1 MKNNMIKKYIA
12 LSLLGMTL
20 LSCSNNDGDAAEYEN
35 IPDLNDRL
43 MAGGET
49 TVFLATS
56 NAFSTPAPNLDPQS
70 LGLHLSGDVQFESI
84 FVTAPANVNSGL
96 GPIFNNSSCIACHPR
111 DGRSAF
117 PLIINNRSG
126 LLVRASIPGLDA
138 HGGPLAAPGFGL
150 QIQNQALFGY
160 TPEAAYQVTFEERTE
175 TLADGTVI
183 TLKKPIITL
192 TNPYTPFP
200 AGMMLSPRIGTPVF
214 GLGLLE
220 AIPEAN
226 ILALQDINDNNGDGI
241 SGKAN
246 YVWDPVLQQ
255 TVLGRFGWK
264 ANTGTILVQCA
275 AAYVEDM
282 GITNYVFPN
291 ETGHNQSNGQD
302 GLNDDPEITNEV
314 LDQVAL
320 YCKTLAV
327 PAPRNISNRQVR
339 EGAGI
344 FERIGCA
351 QCHTPKQTTGFSPIA
366 ALSNQTIF
374 PYSDLLL
381 HDMGEGLADNRPDF
395 LASGSEW
402 KTRPLW
408 GIGLTELVNGHTF
421 FLHDGRARNLTEAI
435 LWHGGEGQKAK
446 DHFKQLSTSERN
458 ALLAFLN
465 SL

>member
-12 LSLLGMTL
+12 FGLLGITL
-20 LSCSNNDGDAAEYEN
+20 VSCSNDNNPDEYEN
-35 IPDLNDRL
+35 IPDLNERL

-70 LGLHLSGDVQFESI
+70 LGIHLSGDVQFESI

-117 PLIINNRSG
+117 PVVINNRSG
-126 LLVRASIPGLDA
+126 LLVRASIPGMDA

-160 TPEAAYQVTFEERTE
+160 TPEAAYQVTFEESIE
-175 TLADGTVI
+175 TLADGTVVR
-183 TLKKPIITL
+183 LRKPMITL
-192 TNPYTPFP
+192 TNPYMPFP
-200 AGMMLSPRIGTPVF
+200 AGMMTSPRIGTPVF

-226 ILALQDINDNNGDGI
+226 ILALQDINDTNGDGI

-291 ETGHNQSNGQD
+291 ETGHNQANGQD
-302 GLNDDPEITNEV
+302 GLNDDPEIANAV

-327 PAPRNISNRQVR
+327 PAPRNIGSRQVR
-339 EGAGI
+339 EGAAI
-344 FERIGCA
+344 FERIGCT
-351 QCHTPKQTTGFSPIA
+351 QCHTPKQTTGYSPIA
-366 ALSNQTIF
+366 ALSNQVIY

-381 HDMGEGLADNRPDF
+381 HDMGDGLADNRPDF
-395 LASGSEW
+395 LANGKEW

-408 GIGLTELVNGHTF
+408 GIGLTELVNGHTH

-435 LWHGGEGQKAK
+435 LWHGGEGQNAK
-446 DHFKQLSTSERN
+446 DRFKQLSTAERTS
-458 ALLAFLN
+458 LLAFLN